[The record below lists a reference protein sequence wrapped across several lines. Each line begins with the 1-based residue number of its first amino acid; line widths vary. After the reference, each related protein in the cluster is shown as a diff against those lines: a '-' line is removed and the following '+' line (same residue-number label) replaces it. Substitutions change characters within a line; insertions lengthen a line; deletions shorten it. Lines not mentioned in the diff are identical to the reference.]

1 MVFLGFVKKIWILEY
16 LCHFI
21 IRLHIKGRLLVK
33 PLAIAH
39 FSIQEYEFGVWYF
52 SREFG
57 CIVVRFARLKNSC
70 ILFLVCTL
78 QTENVVIIPILFQT
92 NGLFVLQLLILFFS
106 IFAKKIEVKAT
117 ATAVPWFSR
126 NSIALPDNKVQSAL
140 VERSSLRTSL
150 CKSQTSW
157 EMNNF
162 NPPSNFA
169 CS

>member
-1 MVFLGFVKKIWILEY
+1 M
-16 LCHFI
+16 
-21 IRLHIKGRLLVK
+21 
-33 PLAIAH
+33 
-39 FSIQEYEFGVWYF
+39 
-52 SREFG
+52 
-57 CIVVRFARLKNSC
+57 VRFARLKNSS

-140 VERSSLRTSL
+140 VERGSLRTSL
-150 CKSQTSW
+150 RIKLILGN
-157 EMNNF
+157 ENF
-162 NPPSNFA
+162 QPPFTFCMQLGTHGVYTKMPFLEVA
-169 CS
+169 ALLLPW

>member
-1 MVFLGFVKKIWILEY
+1 MVLLGSVKKFWILEY

-57 CIVVRFARLKNSC
+57 CIVVRFARLKNSS

-106 IFAKKIEVKAT
+106 IFAKKIEVKAYRLQHFCCHGNNGCFHT
-117 ATAVPWFSR
+117 KTSQKKSEMF
-126 NSIALPDNKVQSAL
+126 I
-140 VERSSLRTSL
+140 SL
-150 CKSQTSW
+150 SQAKYNVT
-157 EMNNF
+157 N
-162 NPPSNFA
+162 
-169 CS
+169 

>member
-1 MVFLGFVKKIWILEY
+1 MVV
-16 LCHFI
+16 
-21 IRLHIKGRLLVK
+21 
-33 PLAIAH
+33 
-39 FSIQEYEFGVWYF
+39 Q
-52 SREFG
+52 
-57 CIVVRFARLKNSC
+57 FARLKNSS

-106 IFAKKIEVKAT
+106 IFATV
-117 ATAVPWFSR
+117 TAVSWFSR

-140 VERSSLRTSL
+140 VERGSLRTSL
-150 CKSQTSW
+150 CKNQTSW
-157 EMNNF
+157 EMKNF

>member
-33 PLAIAH
+33 PLALAH

-57 CIVVRFARLKNSC
+57 CIVVRFARLKNSS

-78 QTENVVIIPILFQT
+78 QTENVFIIPILFQT

-157 EMNNF
+157 EMKNF

>member
-57 CIVVRFARLKNSC
+57 CIVVRFARLKNSS

-106 IFAKKIEVKAT
+106 IFVKKIEVKLRPLPFHGFRET
-117 ATAVPWFSR
+117 ALHYQIIKCKAHWLNV
-126 NSIALPDNKVQSAL
+126 AL
-140 VERSSLRTSL
+140 
-150 CKSQTSW
+150 
-157 EMNNF
+157 
-162 NPPSNFA
+162 
-169 CS
+169 

>member
-1 MVFLGFVKKIWILEY
+1 MVFLGFVKKFWILEY

-78 QTENVVIIPILFQT
+78 QTENVVIIPILSQT

-117 ATAVPWFSR
+117 ATAVP
-126 NSIALPDNKVQSAL
+126 
-140 VERSSLRTSL
+140 
-150 CKSQTSW
+150 
-157 EMNNF
+157 
-162 NPPSNFA
+162 
-169 CS
+169 

>member
-57 CIVVRFARLKNSC
+57 CIVVRFARLKNYS

-92 NGLFVLQLLILFFS
+92 NGLFLLLYFYFFFLF
-106 IFAKKIEVKAT
+106 
-117 ATAVPWFSR
+117 
-126 NSIALPDNKVQSAL
+126 L
-140 VERSSLRTSL
+140 LR
-150 CKSQTSW
+150 K
-157 EMNNF
+157 
-162 NPPSNFA
+162 
-169 CS
+169 